1 MARLA
6 LKVKATKVPV
16 IVQMGAF
23 NITLQEFLSL
33 SYGDV
38 LQMDTKVDD
47 ELKCIVGNM
56 EKFYCRPGTS
66 GNKKAVQITRII
78 SEGDEDTNG

>member
-1 MARLA
+1 
-6 LKVKATKVPV
+6 
-16 IVQMGAF
+16 
-23 NITLQEFLSL
+23 
-33 SYGDV
+33 
-38 LQMDTKVDD
+38 MDTKVDD